1 MDIRRFVTVKRK
13 HTPSSDSSDEEAS
26 QELKV
31 LAKFYGKEASV
42 EHNGTRFTSPP
53 LLNSEDLQTE
63 WKIFRRAMTLER
75 DGLMQSK
82 ELETI
87 PSLQELLRE
96 MHSSSTY
103 SGIFPEMMKLLNIM
117 LTIPVGTATV
127 ERSFSQ
133 MKMIKT
139 RLRNRLSDANLQH
152 LMRVAIEGP
161 DLKEVDFNQILDIF
175 KLKSRRV
182 LL

>member
-1 MDIRRFVTVKRK
+1 
-13 HTPSSDSSDEEAS
+13 
-26 QELKV
+26 
-31 LAKFYGKEASV
+31 
-42 EHNGTRFTSPP
+42 
-53 LLNSEDLQTE
+53 
-63 WKIFRRAMTLER
+63 
-75 DGLMQSK
+75 
-82 ELETI
+82 
-87 PSLQELLRE
+87 
-96 MHSSSTY
+96 
-103 SGIFPEMMKLLNIM
+103 MMKLLNIM